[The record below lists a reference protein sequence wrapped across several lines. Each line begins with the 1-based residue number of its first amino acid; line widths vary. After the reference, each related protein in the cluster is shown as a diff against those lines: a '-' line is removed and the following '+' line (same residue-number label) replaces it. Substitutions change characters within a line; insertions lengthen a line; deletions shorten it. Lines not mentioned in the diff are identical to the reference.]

1 MNTITITGGDTTTT
15 VPAGTTVGE
24 ILQIPPAATPY
35 GANTVVA
42 SLVNNELRALSYHLP
57 IDAEVQPVVIASV
70 EGLRVYRRSLCF
82 LLSMAAAA
90 VSPDEHLI
98 IGHSLGNGYF
108 CSFSGNTPIPASLI
122 PRLRDEMQRIV
133 EENHPILRG
142 VVGYSDALAYFRA
155 NRMEGAALLV
165 ERHNNSEVGVY
176 RCGSFMDLS
185 HGPLAPHTGV
195 LTAWDL
201 ERYQDGFLLL
211 FPTDPDSNTI
221 TPGNRSERIYDI
233 YREYRQWGKVLGIS
247 SVGQLNKVADSG
259 EVRHF
264 IRINEAL
271 QDKKIARIADKIDA
285 SGDAEKVVL
294 VAGPSSSG
302 KTTFTKKLAVQLQ
315 VIGHT
320 PLVIEL
326 DNYFVPRERTPLD
339 SEGKYDFESL
349 HAIDIEALN
358 TDLLA
363 LFAGEEVPVRRFN
376 FKEGVP
382 EFPGATMHLP
392 PGGMLLMEGIHG
404 LNPQLTPRIPREKRF
419 HVYVSALTQLNL
431 DEHNRIATT
440 DNRLIRRL
448 VRDFQFRG
456 ADAARTLGMWPSVRR
471 GEERNIFPFQ
481 DSADEAFNTALDY
494 ELGVLKTIAEPLL
507 RQVKPTDAAY
517 HEVVRLQTFLRN
529 FSVIPVHLVP
539 TDSILREFIG
549 GSGFHY

>member
-15 VPAGTTVGE
+15 VPTGTTVGE
-24 ILQIPPAATPY
+24 ILRIPPAATPY

-42 SLVNNELRALSYHLP
+42 SLVNNELRALSYHLS

-70 EGLRVYRRSLCF
+70 EGQRVYRRSLCF
-82 LLSMAAAA
+82 LLSMAATA

-108 CSFSGNTPIPASLI
+108 CSFSDNAPIPASLI

-201 ERYQDGFLLL
+201 EPYQDGFLLL

-382 EFPGATMHLP
+382 EFPGATMRLP

>member
-1 MNTITITGGDTTTT
+1 MDTITVTCGTDTKTI
-15 VPAGTTVGE
+15 PSGTTVGE
-24 ILQIPPAATPY
+24 ILQTTAPLPPNGKTI
-35 GANTVVA
+35 VA
-42 SLVNNELRALSYHLP
+42 GLVNNELRALSYHLS
-57 IDAEVQPVVIASV
+57 IDAEVQPVEISSP
-70 EGLRVYRRSLCF
+70 EGQRVYRRSLCF
-82 LLSMAAAA
+82 LLSMATAE
-90 VSPDEHLI
+90 VSPEEDLI

-108 CSFSGNTPIPASLI
+108 CSFSDSTPVSEDLI
-122 PRLRDEMQRIV
+122 PQLHAAMHRIV
-133 EENHPILRG
+133 AEDHPILRG
-142 VVGYSDALAYFRA
+142 VTGYSDALRYFRA

-176 RCGSFMDLS
+176 RCGTFMDLS
-185 HGPLAPHTGV
+185 HGPLAPRTGI
-195 LTAWDL
+195 LSAWKL
-201 ERYQDGFLLL
+201 EPYQDGFLLL
-211 FPTDPDSNTI
+211 FPTDPDSDTI
-221 TPGNRSERIYDI
+221 TPGNRSERIFEI
-233 YREYRQWGKVLGIS
+233 YREYRQWGKVLGIN

-259 EVRHF
+259 AVRQF

-271 QDKKIARIADKIDA
+271 QDKKIARIADQIDA
-285 SGDAEKVVL
+285 AGDEEKVVL

-326 DNYFVPRERTPLD
+326 DNYFVPRELTPLD
-339 SEGKYDFESL
+339 EEGKYDFESL
-349 HAIDIEALN
+349 RAIDIEALN

-363 LFAGEEVPVRRFN
+363 LFAGKEIPLRRFN
-376 FKEGVP
+376 FKEGKP
-382 EFPGATMHLP
+382 EFPGETLCLP
-392 PGGMLLMEGIHG
+392 SGGILLMEGIHG
-404 LNPQLTPRIPREKRF
+404 LNPHLTPRIPRQKRF

-507 RQVKPTDAAY
+507 RQVKPTDAVY

-529 FSVIPVHLVP
+529 FSAIPAHLVP

>member
-70 EGLRVYRRSLCF
+70 EGQRVYRRSLCF

-108 CSFSGNTPIPASLI
+108 CSFSDNTPIPASLI

-382 EFPGATMHLP
+382 EFPGATMRLP